1 MNLKAL
7 VAGMGLL
14 SIAASCSED
23 VTEQI
28 NTGSEITF
36 TTRMSRANI
45 INSPADLK
53 EFTVF
58 AEAEGYEGLFIN
70 GETATKEDD
79 SNIYN
84 LASTYRWPSDAQK
97 IEFWAYAPK
106 EPAAETTININGA
119 HQAQIT
125 GFAPAEYKYPSNT
138 NSGAS
143 HNDLIVAYSKVP
155 KSDSGASVQ
164 LKFKHT
170 LSQIELRAKLGSG
183 NKNAYTVKIKGAWFR
198 NIYGKGDLSFDDSED
213 NKFKWANDGTKSL
226 YGYSYN
232 NAITLGLN
240 PTDLLSESNGKSGLM
255 VIPQDIAQ
263 WNNIEADREN
273 SGNGAYILILCRI
286 EVTHEGDEHNGG
298 DYVGEA
304 TNGHIH
310 QMFPTPDDDTSFNE
324 NLYGYVCVP
333 LTNPEGGW
341 QAGKKYVY
349 TLEFCG
355 ANSGAGLYPP
365 TGEDIIPGVP
375 KRPNDKQPGDPVLD
389 EPIKFSVEIEGWDE
403 TWKPGDG
410 STTTT
415 PGDTPMR

>member
-28 NTGSEITF
+28 NTGSEIKF
-36 TTRMSRANI
+36 TTRMSRANA
-45 INSPADLK
+45 INSTADLK

-58 AEAEGYEGLFIN
+58 AEAEGYQGLFIN
-70 GETATKEDD
+70 GETATKEGE
-79 SNIYN
+79 SSTYN
-84 LASTYRWPSDAQK
+84 LAETYRWPSDAK
-97 IEFWAYAPK
+97 SIEFWAYAPK
-106 EPAAETTININGA
+106 EPAAGTTININGA

-125 GFAPAEYKYPSNT
+125 GFAPAEYKYPSKT

-143 HNDLIVAYSKVP
+143 HNDLIVAYSKVF
-155 KSDSGASVQ
+155 KSESGSSVS
-164 LKFKHT
+164 LNFKHT
-170 LSQIELRAKLGSG
+170 LSQIELRAKLGTG
-183 NKNAYTVKIKGAWFR
+183 NKNKYAVKIKGAWFR

-213 NKFKWANDGTKSL
+213 NDNKFKWTNDDTKSL
-226 YGYSYN
+226 YGYSYDD
-232 NAITLGLN
+232 AIQLGLN

-255 VIPQDIAQ
+255 VIPQDIAP
-263 WNNIEADREN
+263 WNIETDQEN
-273 SGNGAYILILCRI
+273 TGNGAYILILCRI
-286 EVTHEGDEHNGG
+286 EVTHEGDEHNG
-298 DYVGEA
+298 DYVRPTDDG
-304 TNGHIH
+304 TGHIH
-310 QMFPTPDDDTSFNE
+310 QMFPTPDNDKTFNE

-365 TGEDIIPGVP
+365 T
-375 KRPNDKQPGDPVLD
+375 
-389 EPIKFSVEIEGWDE
+389 
-403 TWKPGDG
+403 
-410 STTTT
+410 
-415 PGDTPMR
+415 

>member
-28 NTGSEITF
+28 NTGSEIKF

-45 INSPADLK
+45 INSTADLK

-58 AEAEGYEGLFIN
+58 AEADGYTGLFIN

-84 LASTYRWPSDAQK
+84 LASTYRWPSDAQS

-106 EPAAETTININGA
+106 EPAAGTTININGS
-119 HQAQIT
+119 HQANIT
-125 GFAPAEYKYPSNT
+125 GFEPAEYEYSKGKT

-143 HNDLIVAYSKVP
+143 HNDLIVAYSKAL
-155 KSDSGASVQ
+155 KSESGSSVS
-164 LKFKHT
+164 LNFKHT
-170 LSQIELRAKLGSG
+170 LSQIELQAKLGTG
-183 NKNAYTVKIKGAWFR
+183 NKNDYAVKIKGAWFR
-198 NIYGKGDLSFDDSED
+198 NIYGKGDISFDDNTD
-213 NKFKWANDGTKSL
+213 NKFIWANDGTKSL
-226 YGYSYN
+226 YGYSYDK
-232 NAITLGLN
+232 AIPLNRN
-240 PTDLLSESNGKSGLM
+240 PTGLLSESNGKSGLM
-255 VIPQDIAQ
+255 VIPQDIAP
-263 WNNIEADREN
+263 WNIETDPEN
-273 SGNGAYILILCRI
+273 TGNGAYILILCRV

-310 QMFPTPDDDTSFNE
+310 QMFPTPDDDKSFNE

-365 TGEDIIPGVP
+365 TGGDIPEAPDVP
-375 KRPNDKQPGDPVLD
+375 NGKKPGDPILD
-389 EPIKFSVEIEGWDE
+389 EPIKFSVTVEGWDE